1 MANQKLELAKFVETM
16 WEGKYIVAKKQ
27 GTWEYVGRARGI
39 EAAVILAVDVRVDE
53 ARFAGERIIRAGSQ
67 DAIRNAAG
75 LIASATALPMDQ
87 AAEKVYQTVGRIMA
101 VAEQYH
107 KPPHVVAR
115 KMAARRIELIGS
127 LGRA

>member
-1 MANQKLELAKFVETM
+1 MLPVEVR
-16 WEGKYIVAKKQ
+16 IVPTYKVVADL
-27 GTWEYVGRARGI
+27 GLLNTY
-39 EAAVILAVDVRVDE
+39 
-53 ARFAGERIIRAGSQ
+53 AGLSIP
-67 DAIRNAAG
+67 

-115 KMAARRIELIGS
+115 KRAARRIELIGS